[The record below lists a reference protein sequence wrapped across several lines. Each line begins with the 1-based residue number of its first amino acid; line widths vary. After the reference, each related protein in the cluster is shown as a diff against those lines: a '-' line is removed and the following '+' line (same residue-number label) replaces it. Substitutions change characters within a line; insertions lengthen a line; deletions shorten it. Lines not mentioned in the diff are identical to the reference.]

1 MKLHLTVA
9 GAKTELLA
17 EVGHLDAGAR
27 EVAGLARVVARVVVV
42 HRLGSVILLQ
52 LDLLAVNRPQT
63 MLLLLFLL
71 GRCKLLHGLGAEV
84 VGLGE
89 TMLVHLE

>member
-42 HRLGSVILLQ
+42 HRLGPVILLQ
-52 LDLLAVNRPQT
+52 LDLFTVN
-63 MLLLLFLL
+63 
-71 GRCKLLHGLGAEV
+71 
-84 VGLGE
+84 
-89 TMLVHLE
+89 